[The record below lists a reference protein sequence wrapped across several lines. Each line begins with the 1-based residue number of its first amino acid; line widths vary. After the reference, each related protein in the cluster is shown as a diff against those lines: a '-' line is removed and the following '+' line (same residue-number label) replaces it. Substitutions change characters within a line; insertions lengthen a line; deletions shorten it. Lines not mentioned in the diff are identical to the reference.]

1 MIGAALALTS
11 CSNDEQVAVN
21 PGNEITFRPIVTR
34 ATQTTTID
42 NAKGFMVTAYFIND
56 LTQAALHIKEDQ
68 FTSKDEGVSFT
79 GTVPHRWDVEDQTM
93 VGQAWAAYDNDN
105 AVKGVTL
112 NQETTAEAVYPI
124 KFTYTFAVEEE
135 IQNQVDFISANVK
148 ATKDENAERGIQLNF
163 AHNLSQIEIFAKK
176 TATNYNIKIK
186 QVKLGNIKGGSAEF
200 TQEYTSAGWKK
211 TGEKEG
217 SWDLTQEEKTISS
230 TYTITCEG
238 NLSTTGLTEET
249 SLMPSG
255 QVWMLLPQELTK
267 WESGLFKDGTASY
280 IALLV
285 DIDHVEG
292 GTGLYPEFTDEED
305 SGGYAWIYVPLT
317 TTSYTWEAGKHYK
330 YILNFTDDAAGYTHA
345 GIPVIGSE
353 EVKFINVSVS
363 PWGTSTDEAITA
375 NGDTDSGE

>member
-1 MIGAALALTS
+1 MFGAALALTS

-21 PGNEITFRPIVTR
+21 PGNEITFRTAVTR
-34 ATQTTTID
+34 ATETTAID
-42 NAKGFMVTAYFIND
+42 NTKGFMVTAYFIND

-68 FTSKDEGVSFT
+68 FTSKDGGVSFT

-148 ATKDENAERGIQLNF
+148 AMKSDNAASGIPLNF
-163 AHNLSQIEIFAKK
+163 AHNLSQIEILAKK

-186 QVKLGNIKGGSAEF
+186 QVRLGNIKGGSAEF
-200 TQEYTSAGWKK
+200 TQEYTSTSAGWKK
-211 TGEKEG
+211 NGEKEG
-217 SWDLTQEEKTISS
+217 SWDLTKTISS
-230 TYTITCEG
+230 TYTITCKDD
-238 NLSTTGLTEET
+238 LSTTGLTEET

-305 SGGYAWIYVPLT
+305 SEKGYAWIYVPLT

-353 EVKFINVSVS
+353 EVKFVGVTVSD
-363 PWGTSTDEAITA
+363 WGTPE
-375 NGDTDSGE
+375 NGDVEMTTPTD